1 MANKKKTLQFFVLA
15 QCSVMGLFLFILA
28 MSIFRLDDVRK
39 ILSEVATTSIP
50 TLSQATEITREVQ
63 HLISLTARLTASEN
77 QSSRRIVK
85 AALDDSLNRLR
96 APIIHD
102 EFSDK
107 YLMTQLSVL
116 VQEIDELNA
125 LVTQRIDVEK
135 EVSVEREALFDYLN
149 SIFEGNDEQFVDLQH
164 SKMLVSLILQI
175 AQINQQFQ
183 LHELRLLEG
192 NIENSIAQLRATS
205 NNSASSQALVS
216 SLEEAVLDEW
226 GMIDK
231 QANVMR
237 IRGRS
242 RGRGSFVEYLAEE
255 VASNIEY
262 RTASITQATYEHAD
276 NANRSVTKQI
286 SLSLA
291 LSLIVML
298 ICCAVIFYIY
308 KRIILRLIALTN
320 LVENDSEAVKSLDGD
335 DEIARLAKSFSI
347 YVERVKSQEAELIN
361 LSLSDALTN
370 IPNRRAFELEIEK
383 SRAMAKRHKWPL
395 TVLMIDVDHF
405 KAYNDHYGHTQ
416 GDACLK
422 KVAKGLNKAIAR
434 NTDFCARYGGEEFVA
449 IMPNTDQRGA
459 GIKAEEAREIIEQLH
474 IAHAKSNVSDY
485 ITVSIGAATFY
496 FDEQHDWQPDTL
508 LNLADN
514 ALYQAKNAGRNRC
527 VFMRQP

>member
-39 ILSEVATTSIP
+39 ILSDVATTSIP

-242 RGRGSFVEYLAEE
+242 RGRGSFVEHLAEE

-298 ICCAVIFYIY
+298 ICCAIIFYIY

-320 LVENDSEAVKSLDGD
+320 LVENDSEA
-335 DEIARLAKSFSI
+335 
-347 YVERVKSQEAELIN
+347 VKSQEAELIN

-496 FDEQHDWQPDTL
+496 FDEQNDWQPDTL

-527 VFMRQP
+527 VFIRQP